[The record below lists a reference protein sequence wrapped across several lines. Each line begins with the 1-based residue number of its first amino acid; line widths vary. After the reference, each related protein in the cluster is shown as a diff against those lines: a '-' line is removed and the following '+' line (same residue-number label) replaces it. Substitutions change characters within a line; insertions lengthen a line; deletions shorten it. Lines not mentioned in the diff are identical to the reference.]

1 MNWNRIIRQ
10 AHRWVSIIFTLLVIV
25 VMVASVREEPPLWVS
40 LMPLAPL
47 AVLLITGLYLFV
59 LPYLSRRGGRQSGP

>member
-10 AHRWVSIIFTLLVIV
+10 THRWVSIIFTLLVIV
-25 VMVASVREEPPLWVS
+25 VMVASAREEPPLWVS

-59 LPYLSRRGGRQSGP
+59 LPYLSRRRGQ

>member
-1 MNWNRIIRQ
+1 MNWNKIIRQ
-10 AHRWVSIIFTLLVIV
+10 THRWVSIIFTLLVIV
-25 VMVASVREEPPLWVS
+25 VMVASAREEPPLWVS

-59 LPYLSRRGGRQSGP
+59 LPYLSRRRGQ